1 MARFRL
7 TVAYDGTQ
15 FRGLA
20 PNEGVRTVIG
30 ELQVVLEA
38 ILGPIDEIHM
48 SGRTD
53 SGVHAREQVLS
64 FDTDSEV
71 DGQRVM
77 KSINSRLGREVVAT
91 DLREAPTGFHA
102 RFSATGR
109 SYRYTILNH
118 RHPMPFAART
128 EWWVKERLD
137 IDAMNSACRRLV
149 GEHDFSSFCRRP
161 KQGDRDEPHSL
172 VRRVDSAVWTEHFDD
187 AGHRRLVLHIS
198 GPAFCHQMVRSIVGM
213 CVSVGEAKHNP
224 DDVVRILSARDRN
237 AAPSPA
243 PPHGLMLW
251 RISY

>member
-1 MARFRL
+1 M
-7 TVAYDGTQ
+7 V
-15 FRGLA
+15 
-20 PNEGVRTVIG
+20 G

-53 SGVHAREQVLS
+53 AGVHAREQVLS
-64 FDTDSEV
+64 FDTHSEV
-71 DGQRVM
+71 DTRRVM

-91 DLREAPTGFHA
+91 DLQAAPPDFHA

-118 RHPMPFAART
+118 RHPMPFSAGN
-128 EWWVKERLD
+128 EWWVKEPLD
-137 IDAMNSACRRLV
+137 VEAMNAGCHYLL

-172 VRRVDSAVWTEHFDD
+172 VRRVDNAIWTEHVDET
-187 AGHRRLVLHIS
+187 GLRRLIFHIS

-213 CVSVGEAKHNP
+213 SVAVGEGKRTPNA
-224 DDVVRILSARDRN
+224 VAQVLAARNRN

-251 RISY
+251 QVSYRSDP

>member
-1 MARFRL
+1 M
-7 TVAYDGTQ
+7 
-15 FRGLA
+15 A
-20 PNEGVRTVIG
+20 PNEGVRTVVG

-38 ILGPIDEIHM
+38 ILGPIEEIHM

-53 SGVHAREQVLS
+53 AGVHAREQVLS
-64 FDTDSEV
+64 FDTDAEV
-71 DGQRVM
+71 DTRRVM
-77 KSINSRLGREVVAT
+77 KSINSRLGQEVVAT
-91 DLREAPTGFHA
+91 DLRIAEPDFHA

-118 RHPMPFAART
+118 RHPMPFSAGT
-128 EWWVKERLD
+128 EWWVKEPLD
-137 IDAMNSACRRLV
+137 LDAMNAGCQYLL

-172 VRRVDSAVWTEHFDD
+172 LRRVDTASWTEHLDEAD
-187 AGHRRLVLHIS
+187 HRRLVFHIA

-213 CVSVGEAKHNP
+213 CVSVGEGKRAP
-224 DDVVRILSARDRN
+224 DDVLRVLAAQDRN

-251 RISY
+251 SVSY